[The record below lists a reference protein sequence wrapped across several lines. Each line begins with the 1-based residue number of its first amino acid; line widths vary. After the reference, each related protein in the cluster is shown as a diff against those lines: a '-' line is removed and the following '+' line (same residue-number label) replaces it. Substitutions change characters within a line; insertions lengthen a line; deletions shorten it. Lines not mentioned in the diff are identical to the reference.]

1 MQLPLSSCHGQ
12 TYDGA
17 SHMLSKKSGVA
28 AKILN
33 EVPKALPTH
42 CHVHSLGLSNKSTC
56 QNAKILNDVMGTV
69 GEICVL
75 VKYSLKRENMLGE
88 IKSNVDADIDEE
100 ALNYGGPSLDKLCI
114 TRWTIRGR
122 CFEKVQMNYIDL
134 MKLWDECLQEGRL
147 NTEVKARIMGCKKQM
162 STFHFFFGLCFGQR
176 LYSIT
181 DNFSK
186 ALQSEKLSAV
196 SSQNMASLTLKTLQ
210 NMRTQEDFELFLN
223 LVTKQAEKLPVDEAN
238 LKRKRKVPK
247 YSILQYLDGQETT
260 SEAHYPANV
269 EDEFHQFYF
278 DALDHITNV
287 IEERFDQPSFKA
299 YANLEE
305 LLVKG
310 AINQTSEVGINQI
323 KSPYSDEVDVS
334 DLEVEFK
341 VFKQMFEDPPECLN
355 NVVEMFKRQDKS
367 KELLVPNIVT
377 ICKLLLVNP
386 ATSANTRALIFIFN
400 IKTWKC
406 STTKAKRFNALSI
419 LYIYKELTDKIDL
432 VEIGNVFAE
441 KHENRKSIFGKFSH
455 DDFKV

>member
-1 MQLPLSSCHGQ
+1 
-12 TYDGA
+12 
-17 SHMLSKKSGVA
+17 MLGKKSGVA

-42 CHVHSLGLSNKSTC
+42 CHAHSLSLSIKSTC
-56 QNAKILNDVMGTV
+56 QNVKILNDVMGTV

-75 VKYSLKRENMLGE
+75 VKYSPKRENMLGE

-100 ALNYGGPSLDKLCI
+100 ALDDDDKVPSLDKLCI
-114 TRWTIRGR
+114 TRWTIRGK
-122 CFEKVQMNYIDL
+122 CFEKIQMNYIAL
-134 MKLWDECLQEGRL
+134 MKLWDECLQEGGL
-147 NTEVKARIMGCKKQM
+147 NTEVKARIMGCKNQM
-162 STFHFFFGLCFGQR
+162 STFHFFFGLCLGQR
-176 LYSIT
+176 LFSIT
-181 DNFSK
+181 DNLSK

-210 NMRTQEDFELFLN
+210 NMRTQEDFELFFN
-223 LVTKQAEKLPVDEAN
+223 LVTKQAEKLPVDEPH

-260 SEAHYPANV
+260 SEAHHPATV
-269 EDEFHQFYF
+269 EDEFRQIYF
-278 DALDHITNV
+278 DALDHITNA

-323 KSPYSDEVDVS
+323 KSLYSDEVDVS

-355 NVVEMFKRQDKS
+355 DVVEMFKRRDKS
-367 KELLVPNIVT
+367 EKLLVPNIVT

-386 ATSANTRALIFIFN
+386 ATSATPERSFSSGRN
-400 IKTWKC
+400 IKTWKR

-432 VEIGNVFAE
+432 VEIGNEFAE
-441 KHENRKSIFGKFSH
+441 KHENRKSVFGKFSH